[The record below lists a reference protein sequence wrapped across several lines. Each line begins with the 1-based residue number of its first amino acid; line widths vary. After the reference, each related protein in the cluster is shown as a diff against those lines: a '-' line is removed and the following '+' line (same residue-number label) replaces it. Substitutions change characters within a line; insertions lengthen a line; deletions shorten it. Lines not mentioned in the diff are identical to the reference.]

1 MAEFKSDQDA
11 QQEATAYEEMRIP
24 CKAPSTLRIRPVAE
38 AQVNTNSYRIKFTGV
53 TVHRYEA
60 KFFAK
65 SERFGAKNIA
75 EGLKNDVATEQR
87 RILLSALF
95 KQLLTSKPE
104 IFGKEY
110 MQYLFDGGQTI
121 FSKDRLVLTADAVQ
135 KIPLD
140 KEALN
145 EKPRGYLPRRLSD
158 LYVELKYVEEVRVDS
173 MRLAQDEL
181 SDDRS
186 ALSFI
191 EMIFNQKIVSSDQF
205 HVFRQVCYEKEK
217 TDGRPVEIEARIIKD
232 GLSKGVRLGGSD
244 PNEPQAML
252 QSSVKA
258 GAFYPEISLKA
269 YLLKLL
275 QCRDER
281 DLERAL
287 QDRRRFQM
295 IKKDLKKLIL
305 KTTHLASNRMFICD
319 GVDDKPI
326 REVIFAQEV
335 RDADGNVIK
344 SKRLAVVDYMEEK
357 YRLRI
362 SCDGCPGIIQKTKDR
377 EGKKTM
383 NFYPIDVLTILGG
396 QRLPLQKMDGKFQEQ
411 MIKVARMD
419 PKGMQDTIAK
429 MNKNAFLTASNPYA
443 RKFGFQMDTDS
454 VKTTAEVLHPPA
466 LLFRDRVTEEPDHNG
481 RLQWRPPQN
490 RRYLVSGESKR
501 WMLIN
506 YYRSVDTNVLDEFVR
521 QFVRNLESRGT
532 RIDGR
537 PAVSTESNFDKIK
550 TMALQD
556 KVSFLVIVTK
566 DKMDPIHNAMK
577 HFEIDS
583 RIVTQHL
590 WCQTVFNIVRKNQR
604 ITLENVCM
612 KTNEKL
618 GGTNFTIQTS
628 RNFGNANSNLPKD
641 VLQKDWIGGRLFMGI
656 DLSHG
661 GPPQGGSASSL
672 PSVVGICYNYN
683 EQLSMNGI
691 YFYQTA
697 RETIVQ
703 KLEKAVGQAIV
714 DYKNRSLQKKWPTHI
729 VIYRAGVSDAEFRH
743 ITALEK
749 LYIKKAIDTVSSMNT
764 DFRPIGFTI
773 VVCQKN
779 NTRIFS
785 TEQPRPGPNG
795 RISDADKNVRPG
807 TLVCKDIVSPKM
819 EQFVLVAQRGIIGT
833 ARPTVYTVVADE
845 HPQKKRMESKE
856 LQNLTFALCHLHC
869 AVLGTVSVPAFLYH
883 AGAVAKRG
891 RNNLCFDVHGGVDDA
906 STNTSG
912 SRQEQRDT
920 EQEAAYAVEL
930 SKKLTSKLNIK
941 YWS

>member
-1 MAEFKSDQDA
+1 MTNSA
-11 QQEATAYEEMRIP
+11 
-24 CKAPSTLRIRPVAE
+24 KAPSNLRVRPAAE
-38 AQVNTNSYRIKFTGV
+38 TQVNTNSYRIKFSGC

-60 KFFAK
+60 KFFAQ
-65 SERFGAKNIA
+65 SERFGPKNIA

-87 RILLSALF
+87 RILLTSLF
-95 KQLLTSKPE
+95 KQLVVSKPE
-104 IFGKEY
+104 IFGKEF
-110 MQYLFDGGQTI
+110 MHYLFDGGQTI
-121 FSKDRLVLTADAVQ
+121 FAKERMLMTADGVQ
-135 KIPLD
+135 RVKLD
-140 KEALN
+140 AN
-145 EKPRGYLPRRLSD
+145 ELDEKCRGYLPRRLAD
-158 LYVELKYVEEVRVDS
+158 LYVDLKYVEEVRVDS

-191 EMIFNQKIVSSDQF
+191 EMIFNQKIITSDQF
-205 HVFRQVCYEKEK
+205 HVFRQVCYLKEK
-217 TDGRPVEIEARIIKD
+217 PHGNPTEIEARIIKD
-232 GLSKGVRLGGSD
+232 GLSKGVRLGGSN
-244 PNEPQAML
+244 PNEPQAIM

-258 GAFYPEISLKA
+258 GAFYPEIPLKK
-269 YLLKLL
+269 YLCKLL
-275 QCRDER
+275 QCRDDR
-281 DLERAL
+281 DLERAF
-287 QDRRRFQM
+287 QDRRRFPM

-326 REVIFAQEV
+326 KEVIFAQEI
-335 RDADGNVIK
+335 RDTDGNVVK

-362 SCDGCPGIIQKTKDR
+362 SCGGCPGIIQKTKDR

-419 PKGMQDTIAK
+419 PKTMQDTIAE
-429 MNKNAFLTASNPYA
+429 MNKHAFLTASNPYA
-443 RKFGFQMDTDS
+443 RKFGFQMESDS
-454 VKTTAEVLHPPA
+454 IKTTAEILHPPA
-466 LLFRDRVTEEPDHNG
+466 LVFRDRTIEEPDHSN

-490 RRYLVSGESKR
+490 RRYLVSGEAKS

-506 YYRSVDTNVLDEFVR
+506 YYRSTDNNVLEEFVR
-521 QFVRNLESRGT
+521 TFVRNLESRGT
-532 RIDGR
+532 RITNK
-537 PAVSTESNFDKIK
+537 PFMSTESNFDRIK
-550 TMALQD
+550 MLASQE
-556 KVSFLVIVTK
+556 KVSFLMVVTK

-577 HFEIDS
+577 HFEIES
-583 RIVTQHL
+583 RIVTQHI
-590 WCQTVFNIVRKNQR
+590 WSQTVFNIVRKNQR
-604 ITLENVCM
+604 ITLENVSM

-628 RNFGNANSNLPKD
+628 RNFGNANSTLSKD
-641 VLQKDWIGGRLFMGI
+641 VLQKDWIGGRLFIGI

-661 GPPQGGSASSL
+661 GAPQGGNTSSL

-683 EQLSMNGI
+683 EQLSMNGN

-729 VIYRAGVSDAEFRH
+729 VVYRAGVSDAEFRH

-749 LYIKKAIDTVSSMNT
+749 LYIKKAIETVASMNT

-785 TEQPRPGPNG
+785 TEQARPGPNG

-807 TLVCKDIVSPKM
+807 TLVAKDIVSPKM

-845 HPQKKRMESKE
+845 HPQKKRMDSKE
-856 LQNLTFALCHLHC
+856 LQNLTFALCHLHG

-891 RNNLCFDVHGGVDDA
+891 RNNLCYDVHGGVDDA
-906 STNTSG
+906 STNTSS
-912 SRQEQRDT
+912 SRQEQRNS
-920 EQEAAYAVEL
+920 EQESAYAIEL
-930 SKKLTSKLNIK
+930 SKKLSAKLNIK